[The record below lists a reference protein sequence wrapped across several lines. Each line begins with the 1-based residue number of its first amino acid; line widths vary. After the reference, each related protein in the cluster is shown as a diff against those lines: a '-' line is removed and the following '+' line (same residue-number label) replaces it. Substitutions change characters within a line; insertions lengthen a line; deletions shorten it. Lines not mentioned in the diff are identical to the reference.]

1 MNDIP
6 NWRSRLPGA
15 RLPTPGLTKAVISGF
30 EGVRL
35 SVEEAE
41 DSLVAAADRLAPMR
55 APWARE
61 AFNILAISG
70 GAAGGAYGAGIL
82 VGLTRAG
89 RRPSFAI
96 VTGVSTGAL
105 IAPFAFLG
113 PSWDDRLTDAY
124 TGGHA
129 ADLLGIGKL
138 GPGSGGIFR
147 SESLDRLVGRYVD
160 GDMLAAIALEHAKG
174 RRLLVATTDLD
185 RQRTVIWDMGE
196 IASKGGDEAL
206 NLFRTVL
213 VASGSLPGIFPPKRI
228 VCEAGG
234 VLYEEM
240 HVDGGVTTP
249 LFLMPEALL
258 RWRKL
263 GQRLARSQVYAIVNT
278 VLDQAPRTTQNNMPA
293 ILIRS
298 FDTMLRFSYRHAI
311 EVTAAFC
318 ARHRLPFSITSI
330 PDPGESFSMMS
341 FDTATMRRN
350 FDNAVERAMGDSL
363 WVTPVAEPSIAA
375 GLMASLKMRPE
386 RAGAVPR
393 NGPVEDAG
401 EEPEA

>member
-1 MNDIP
+1 MSDIP
-6 NWRSRLPGA
+6 NWRSKLPGA
-15 RLPTPGLTKAVISGF
+15 RLPAPGLAKARIVGF
-30 EGVRL
+30 ERVRL
-35 SVEEAE
+35 TVEEAE
-41 DSLVAAADRLAPMR
+41 DSLVAAADRLAPLR

-89 RRPSFAI
+89 RRPNFAI

-113 PSWDDRLTDAY
+113 PTWDDRLTDAY

-129 ADLLGIGKL
+129 ADMLGLGKL
-138 GPGSGGIFR
+138 GPNSGAIFR
-147 SESLDRLVGRYVD
+147 ADRLDRLVAKYVD
-160 GDMLAAIALEHAKG
+160 EEMLAAIAAEHAKG

-196 IASKGGDEAL
+196 IASAGGPAAMD
-206 NLFRTVL
+206 LFRTVL

-228 VCEAGG
+228 VCEADG

-278 VLDQAPRTTQNNMPA
+278 VLDQAPRTTQNNIAA

-318 ARHRLPFSITSI
+318 ARHRLPFSVASI
-330 PDPGESFSMMS
+330 PDPGEAFSMMS
-341 FDTATMRRN
+341 FDTASMRRN
-350 FDNAVERAMGDSL
+350 FDSAVERAMGDDL

-375 GLMASLKMRPE
+375 GLLRALKTRPD

-393 NGPVEDAG
+393 NRPEENAG
-401 EEPEA
+401 GAAEV

>member
-1 MNDIP
+1 MSDTP

-15 RLPTPGLTKAVISGF
+15 RLPSPGLTKALIAGF

-41 DSLVAAADRLAPMR
+41 DSLVAAADRLAPLR

-82 VGLTRAG
+82 VGMTRAG
-89 RRPSFAI
+89 RRPDFAI

-129 ADLLGIGKL
+129 SDLLGLGKL
-138 GPGSGGIFR
+138 APGSGAIFR
-147 SESLDRLVGRYVD
+147 AESLDRLVGKFID
-160 GDMLAAIALEHAKG
+160 AEMLAAIAAEHAKG

-196 IASKGGDEAL
+196 IARHGGEEAL
-206 NLFRTVL
+206 ALFRTVL

-228 VCEAGG
+228 VCQADG

-278 VLDQAPRTTQNNMPA
+278 VLDQAPRTTQNNIAA

-318 ARHRLPFSITSI
+318 ARHRLPFSVATI
-330 PDPGESFSMMS
+330 PDPGEAFSMMS
-341 FDTATMRRN
+341 FDTVSMRRN
-350 FDNAVERAMGDSL
+350 FDNAVERAMGDNL
-363 WVTPVAEPSIAA
+363 WSTPVAEPSVAA
-375 GLMASLKMRPE
+375 GLLQSLKMRPD

-393 NGPVEDAG
+393 DADKSAAIAPD
-401 EEPEA
+401 PE